1 MFSPAQVHQF
11 LLKDSDRSSPVV
23 MIEGFFFILTAEGA
37 RCFESLNLD
46 SRSFKPF
53 AAAQQI
59 GTSPLEKFVD
69 TFCPLS
75 QLDPGQAQWLAEFP
89 SFRALRQASLL
100 GGTFWD
106 SPEGQ
111 HLSLGLSKHAGRFA
125 IKRLHIEL
133 FPLTSVTAAQLEGL
147 RQKQLLEALAKQQ
160 MAIKQAGIKAG
171 CWQAIQDYPTL
182 DSHPRAVISGEGK
195 NQIQQLHH
203 FVKKISQAGECS
215 FNTLDELCC
224 DLMASGALDDTAVV
238 SIDEIRNEI
247 MRADKMPLGKLL
259 LLGAALDEKMAK
271 ALVYEIEKWRTQGIA
286 ALSLVRMKRLPIS
299 KGKLEKEAMD
309 SYFLLESYMSTL
321 ENQYDQ
327 YHLLSPHMA
336 KSAIDILLAYLK
348 HTKTM
353 QFNAKVMERMPKLM
367 QTPVDKGGWLL
378 PEQADSVLAGLRSVV
393 DHLYPNHRP
402 KVSLSKLQDFLKAL
416 EKAANTDVPPPLL
429 SDIIIAEHPTT

>member
-1 MFSPAQVHQF
+1 
-11 LLKDSDRSSPVV
+11 
-23 MIEGFFFILTAEGA
+23 
-37 RCFESLNLD
+37 
-46 SRSFKPF
+46 
-53 AAAQQI
+53 
-59 GTSPLEKFVD
+59 
-69 TFCPLS
+69 
-75 QLDPGQAQWLAEFP
+75 
-89 SFRALRQASLL
+89 
-100 GGTFWD
+100 
-106 SPEGQ
+106 
-111 HLSLGLSKHAGRFA
+111 
-125 IKRLHIEL
+125 
-133 FPLTSVTAAQLEGL
+133 
-147 RQKQLLEALAKQQ
+147 
-160 MAIKQAGIKAG
+160 
-171 CWQAIQDYPTL
+171 
-182 DSHPRAVISGEGK
+182 
-195 NQIQQLHH
+195 
-203 FVKKISQAGECS
+203 
-215 FNTLDELCC
+215 
-224 DLMASGALDDTAVV
+224 
-238 SIDEIRNEI
+238 
-247 MRADKMPLGKLL
+247 ADKMPLGKLL